1 MKDLLLYKVSILFKP
16 TCENKLAFLFKI
28 YSKYATKSIEIRYF
42 CSKFKNKSHYFNTF
56 FKMSSTPLYEK
67 EVSIQVERRRA
78 GVELIKII
86 SDLWYDKS
94 IELVLFRN
102 QLIDKNVNEIINLHE
117 YAGEFV
123 GKAISIFD
131 SVAIAK
137 VIFELDLPPSKL
149 DIGKLSYEFRLENE
163 NYPDARHFVLEKLK
177 NAKNFEEIQPKDVV
191 LYGFG
196 RIGRLLA
203 RELMSKS
210 GKGNQLR
217 LRAIVTRDKNDAS
230 SLEKRASLLR
240 YDSIHG
246 DFQGSVIADFENKA
260 LIINGTTV
268 HVITANAPEDIDYT
282 QYGIEKALIID
293 NTGAFTNK
301 EALSRHLTSKGTEKV
316 LLTAPGKGIPNIVH
330 GVNQNEYNPDEIA
343 IFSAASCT
351 TNAIT
356 PILKAIE
363 ETLGVVKGHLETIH
377 AYTNDQNL
385 VDNMH
390 QKYRRGRAAAL
401 NMVITETGAG
411 AAVAK
416 ALPSLEGKLTSNAIR
431 VPVPNGSLVVLN
443 LEVLKKTSIDGINA
457 IMKKYALEGELVE
470 QIKYSLNNE
479 LVSSDIVGTSAPA
492 IYDSNA
498 TIVSND
504 GQNIVLYIWYD
515 NEFGYSHQV
524 IRLAKYIAKVR
535 RFTYY

>member
-1 MKDLLLYKVSILFKP
+1 MS
-16 TCENKLAFLFKI
+16 
-28 YSKYATKSIEIRYF
+28 
-42 CSKFKNKSHYFNTF
+42 NT
-56 FKMSSTPLYEK
+56 TVYEK
-67 EVSIQVERRRA
+67 EIAFQADRRRA

-94 IELVLFRN
+94 IEMVLFRN
-102 QLIDKNVNEIINLHE
+102 QLIDRNVSDIINLHE

-123 GKAISIFD
+123 GKPISVFD
-131 SVAIAK
+131 SVEIARAILS
-137 VIFELDLPPSKL
+137 LDLPPAKL
-149 DIGKLSYEFRLENE
+149 DIGKLTYEFHLEE
-163 NYPDARHFVLEKLK
+163 NKFDDAKGFVIDKLK
-177 NAKNFEEIQPKDVV
+177 NAKDFKNNQPKDVV

-203 RELMSKS
+203 RELMSKM

-246 DFQGSVIADFENKA
+246 DFQGSVVADVANNA

-268 HVITANAPEDIDYT
+268 HIITANQPEDIDYT
-282 QYGIEKALIID
+282 AFEINNALVID
-293 NTGAFTNK
+293 NTGAFTTQ
-301 EALSRHLTSKGTEKV
+301 EALARHLTSKGVDKV
-316 LLTAPGKGIPNIVH
+316 LLTAPGKGVPNIVH
-330 GVNQNEYNPDEIA
+330 GVNQKEYNPDEIN

-356 PILKAIE
+356 PILKAVE
-363 ETLGVVKGHLETIH
+363 DTLGVVKGHLETIH

-390 QKYRRGRAAAL
+390 KKYRRGRAAAL

-411 AAVAK
+411 SAVAK
-416 ALPSLEGKLTSNAIR
+416 ALPSLAGKLTSNAIR

-443 LEVLKKTSIDGINA
+443 LEIGKTTTVEAVNN
-457 IMKKYALEGELVE
+457 IMKKYALEGDLVE
-470 QIKYSLNNE
+470 QIKYSMNNE

-492 IYDSNA
+492 IFDSNA
-498 TIVSND
+498 TIVSAD
-504 GQNIVLYIWYD
+504 GKNIVLYVWYD
-515 NEFGYSHQV
+515 NEYGYSHQV

-535 RFTYY
+535 RYTYY